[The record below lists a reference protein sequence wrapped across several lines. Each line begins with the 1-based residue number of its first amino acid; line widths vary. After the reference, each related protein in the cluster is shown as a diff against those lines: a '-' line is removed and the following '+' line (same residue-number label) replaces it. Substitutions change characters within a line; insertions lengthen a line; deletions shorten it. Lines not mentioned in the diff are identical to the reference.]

1 MIILVFLLFLGKY
14 LKIVIEAIFYRH
26 NSLFI
31 KLLKQSQGR
40 RIKLRCPSKVLTGT
54 LHPSLPSIF
63 SG

>member
-31 KLLKQSQGR
+31 KLLKQSRADALNCAALQ
-40 RIKLRCPSKVLTGT
+40 K
-54 LHPSLPSIF
+54 F
-63 SG
+63 